1 MPITI
6 KSTADIEKMAAAGRL
21 VARVHQKM
29 AQAVVP
35 GVTTRDLDELAHDI
49 ITSAGAHPSFLGH
62 EGYTASICASVNEEL
77 VHGIPNDRPLAQG
90 DVVSIDVGAYLDGFH
105 GDAAVTYTVGE
116 ASQDDVELIRAAEGS
131 FGAGFDKV
139 KPGARLGDVSAAI
152 QAYAE
157 ARGYG
162 VIREYGGHGIGRKMW
177 EDPHIP
183 NHGKAGKGPRLQ
195 PGMALAIEPMISIG
209 SPETR
214 VLDDKWTVVMAD
226 GKNAAHYEHTVLVTE
241 SGARI
246 LTTCE

>member
-6 KSTADIEKMAAAGRL
+6 KSPADIEKMAAAGKL
-21 VARVHQKM
+21 VARVHQQIAK
-29 AQAVVP
+29 VIVP
-35 GVTTRDLDELAHDI
+35 GVTTRELDDLVHDI

-62 EGYTASICASVNEEL
+62 EGYTASICASVNDEL
-77 VHGIPNDRPLAQG
+77 VHGIPNDRPLADG
-90 DVVSIDVGAYLDGFH
+90 DVVSVDVGAYLDGFH

-116 ASQDDVELIRAAEGS
+116 ASQEDVELIRAAEGS
-131 FGAGFDKV
+131 FRAGFDKV
-139 KPGARLGDVSAAI
+139 KPGSRLGDVSAAI

-162 VIREYGGHGIGRKMW
+162 IIREYGGHGIGRKMW

-183 NHGKAGKGPRLQ
+183 NHGQAGKGPRLQ
-195 PGMALAIEPMISIG
+195 PGMTLAIEPMISAG

-214 VLDDKWTVVMAD
+214 VLEDKWTVVMAD

-241 SGARI
+241 TGARI
-246 LTTCE
+246 LTACE